1 VLLEPPPPNLPAR
14 RPRQVVGERH
24 LGLQPE
30 ALTSP
35 AIRARTRPAGAER
48 RLDDGSVPWRHAL
61 TVGAA
66 AAAVIMAV
74 TSTGD
79 VILLGVLLGLAASDA
94 VADGAVAGGVGV
106 LAGAGVVGRW
116 GTSSLAALA
125 GGQAVVGAGGW
136 TGSAALVA
144 SSWGAALALF
154 LVCPPGLAPAAAFG
168 AVASQLVAGPALADN
183 SSAGVVVLRVLAPLA
198 GAGAAV
204 VMARLV
210 PRQIA
215 RVGAVAVAIVSA
227 ALAFAS

>member
-1 VLLEPPPPNLPAR
+1 VLLEPPAAHVPAR
-14 RPRQVVGERH
+14 RPRQGVAGPH
-24 LGLQPE
+24 LGLQSE
-30 ALTSP
+30 ALTPP
-35 AIRARTRPAGAER
+35 AVPARTRPAATAH
-48 RLDDGSVPWRHAL
+48 RLDGSMPWGHAL
-61 TVGAA
+61 AAGAA
-66 AAAVIMAV
+66 AAAVLMAV

-79 VILLGVLLGLAASDA
+79 VILLGVLLGLAASGA
-94 VADGAVAGGVGV
+94 VVDGAVAGAVGV

-144 SSWGAALALF
+144 SSWGSALALL
-154 LVCPPGLAPAAAFG
+154 LVCPAGLAPAAAFG
-168 AVASQLVAGPALADN
+168 AAASQLVAGPALADN
-183 SSAGVVVLRVLAPLA
+183 SSAGAVAHRVLAPLA

-210 PRQIA
+210 PRQVA
-215 RVGAVAVAIVSA
+215 RVAAVGAAVISA